1 MRCAPCRGAAVLPCD
16 SRPASIAPVQTLDSP
31 PSTGGNDAIPAT
43 LPCPLPGRHS
53 REPSELTEF
62 RAAPHDDRA
71 FNRLRRQYRDAEDWR
86 SLATLLLLHASAVE
100 RGSPDQRNKAAELC
114 VQAYELWLERV
125 KDREEAA
132 HALARALQLRPD
144 NLRAQ
149 ERLRKLYETLGSHKE
164 LVELLR
170 WRLQGASE
178 GPESAPL
185 HLELAELLEQHFLAI
200 GEAVRHYEKVVALD
214 PTQRRAGERLI
225 RLYLQAGAW
234 SSAAARLAEELER
247 VEDSGDRPRIA
258 EIHRRIASIESE
270 QFDNVASAARHLQA
284 ALKVVPD
291 DIEALRAF
299 GVLYLASGK
308 ATDDGVAKA
317 ADIFYKAAELARRR
331 GDKQRA
337 LKLLRRSLMLAP
349 DHQQASA
356 ALENTLIDAEDWL
369 ALDELYRE
377 WLFHFSGPDAVPLQ
391 LRRADLLDRRLYR
404 REEARQLY
412 EEASRYQRPDDEA
425 WRRLEQIYAESGD
438 HWALVALLDAQ
449 IERMPD
455 DVSTETLLRAAV
467 VCRDELGDEERAAV
481 YYYKVLEREPF
492 NAAAFEGYKEHW
504 RRKHNWP
511 HLRDLILYQIEQAG
525 SVEQGSPYDNPA
537 FAEEF
542 VELADICERRLGDI
556 DGALDSWGRLQVAYP
571 DDTRPAKH
579 IARIEKRARMWD
591 NMVRVQEAELERTV
605 DPAKRLDIL
614 KRLTQVYRD
623 RQVNPERA
631 IELYGEI
638 LQLSPSD
645 IQATRALTALYDRA
659 GDFPQVIEMLRE
671 QHDRSRSGSERIAIL
686 RRMAEIWHHELGDLD
701 QAHWACLQI
710 LEISGDDREALYRL
724 EQLLEEQGRHQ
735 DLVTVLE
742 RELRTTPSPE
752 TKVKLLR
759 RMARIIEVE
768 LGDEDRAASMW
779 AELLELRPGNLEII
793 DKLVHA
799 YERAGRHEELGTLL
813 SKAAGSAKTPL
824 PRQIDYLLRLGQLAE
839 AALDDPMLA
848 RTSFERVLRSRPDH
862 RNALEAL
869 VRIYRREDAWQP
881 LVAALGKLQE
891 LAETEEDAFRI
902 AWERAELLGDQL
914 DDPLAASELL
924 EGLGEDLALGRREVA
939 SSLLELYE
947 RAGLHRKLVRQAEL
961 MLLAAESA
969 DERRKLYGTISQ
981 TWLVHLGD
989 KQAALAAYG
998 RFVSEFSTDL
1008 EGLATMARLQQDV
1021 GDHEA
1026 ALGTLQRRL
1035 ELATDVGM
1043 QTATLEQMADIAEAQ
1058 LGDAPRAIEMLRRAL
1073 AVDHFNAGII
1083 AKIARLAE
1091 ARGLWRELLVVYEER
1106 FGYLADIG
1114 NGLAQVELA
1123 LQAADIAEKKWG
1135 DPQLAF
1141 DWARRGYFAALEADA
1156 PLDAIGKRLRQIA
1169 DTHEFR
1175 AELLAAFDREL
1186 AVLERREAAIALV
1199 ARLREASKIALDR
1212 LDDAP
1217 KAVGYLQRAH
1227 RVMPLDEEL
1236 AEELEH
1242 TAQRHGLWQAVIELW
1257 GGRLARAATDL
1268 GRYDACRAISRIYEE
1283 ELHDPE
1289 KAFEWLRQAWSDLRT
1304 ADPALAADAFGNIL
1318 ALSERHRLWPQ
1329 LCELHLERANLVASG
1344 EDSIAALQA
1353 AAEVFDERLGDPL
1366 SAMRVLTHALDEP
1379 GGEVVL
1385 LELRRLGELVDE
1397 RRDGDLPP
1405 VGALVLLQVLQRLVG
1420 RSRDRART
1428 VDLLAERAELREV
1441 RLGDRAGA
1449 IAEWMRVLRLDPDD
1463 DQALAELE
1471 RLSDEGELWQ
1481 LYLLVP
1487 AAALE
1492 VAPQPADQAVLLK
1505 RIAQLY
1511 EGSLGRPEYALRA
1524 RLQAWRTRT
1533 SLPPLDGEIDD
1544 EHAAIWRLAEHTGAY
1559 HTPPVPR
1566 DPMLLP
1572 TLPAPELADQAS
1584 WIGAGLDV
1592 RLLDTLPSPHA
1603 PRIELTAGKSAG
1615 AEPVRVAPQ
1624 NTQELVVDDTE
1635 SVSSRPPPPRPGP
1648 PAPPPPKRAPTEVLE
1663 LGDIEVE
1670 ELEELDEPDEPAEL
1684 PTADPTVAA
1693 HAASLQR
1700 DDQTRTSASPPVP
1713 MPPPPPRR
1721 AADQGLPALPK
1732 LTRAILPPRP
1742 RVASAWEEV
1751 ALAYTEVPADTK
1763 AAKVEV
1769 ALALARLWEEGAHNV
1784 ERAFQALE
1792 RALLWLPRHEPA
1804 LERLEAL
1811 AARHGVIERL
1821 LQAYELLL
1829 SESAMPEH
1837 VVANNLRIAELH
1849 VEREDWTRAE
1859 ERYRAVLA
1867 VAPQNIGAMEA
1878 LLAVY
1883 ETTGK
1888 HAEWADVYSDLLDA
1902 LANELTPEER
1912 IERSLRLCDVLETK
1926 LARPREAIDRL
1937 ELLSR
1942 EFPDRREVHD
1952 ALVHLLVTTRQWQQ
1966 AIEALRTAAEHVPD
1980 DRYRLELL
1988 AQIADIYETKLGLA
2002 DRAIGAWVE
2011 IVELHQG
2018 NDDEHALAKLQELYL
2033 ATGRFEPALPI
2044 IEKRLAAR
2052 PEDGE
2057 ERIALLV
2064 AKARVLQEGS
2074 GDGESAT
2081 ATLEELVRV
2090 APDNDEV
2097 VLGLSRLYRR
2107 QGRQDDGITLLRD
2120 HLARVAGT
2128 DEARHVRL
2136 ATALAEVL
2144 DQEGHDPRGALAVIA
2159 AALAQRPGTPAL
2171 LRAQGKLARAVHDE
2185 PLLVESLAALPD
2197 PDGLLEAADLLR
2209 TRLKDSARA
2218 VRLYSRVLAEA
2229 KAAVDD
2235 PEAPRRLASAL
2246 EGLVRLRIDD
2256 RDIAG
2261 AMEFMD
2267 RQLAEMKGPTIRA
2280 QLLTEMG
2287 RITYRS
2293 TGDVAA
2299 ARQRFDAALAEDPD
2313 YARAKLG
2320 LGEMLAEAGRHDE
2333 AEQLLE
2339 QAVDAL
2345 GLGGDPAQLATG
2357 LLALAQVLEQSG
2369 RHADAHRRLTL
2380 AARHAPD
2387 NLEIRAAIVRNR
2399 VLAGRH
2405 RDALAAADQLEEKL
2419 AEGFE
2424 RTPKQLRLLSDVIA
2438 FVAESALALKQP
2450 DEALA
2455 RYRRA
2460 ALLDPS
2466 NPNVLEP
2473 LIGLCQERGALVEAA
2488 RAAAALARQLTDP
2501 RTRGQKF
2508 IEAGMLFSDAA
2519 AALADG
2525 AEPAAGENE
2534 GELRKAA
2541 FENIR
2546 LGLEL
2551 LEEHNVAALDRTQL
2565 EVAFRA
2571 TAAHDPAIALR
2582 CLDRLLLQ
2590 PDLGRERR
2598 HDLVLEGV
2606 DIALGRDH
2614 NVELAERL
2622 ARQAR
2627 ELQPSSSAA
2636 VLAQA
2641 RVLEAAGRT
2650 DEIEPLV
2657 ESYFGS
2663 LGRRARTSD
2672 VGTRVALLMRLAEIQ
2687 QAWPDKAIASLEH
2700 ALELDPTALG
2710 PAERRTLAEQY
2721 DRAGIY
2727 GPRVLANHVEVVAGD
2742 PLDGRS
2748 LAALAR
2754 HHADS
2759 GDHDRAHAL
2768 YEVLALRDPEDAG
2781 ARAYLDSVQVITSAG
2796 TELQTAAVVPSLPS
2810 DGGIGEALLAL
2821 LDGGT
2826 AILAE
2831 YLPRIDVPPEAR
2843 ISPLGEGLLAQCWG
2857 EVLKRLGMSKVAL
2870 VAHHALAPAEDGP
2883 ELEDGDWLEVRCQQ
2897 PPIII
2902 ARAPAFAVTDADG
2915 LRFALARALYSTRP
2929 EAVFAIG
2936 LRRATLARLISALL
2950 QAFHPRHGRRKHHQ
2964 KPEDYVAR
2972 LSQELLRKLPMRTS
2986 RQLGQLFKDHEDEP
3000 FDSRQ
3005 WRAWIRR
3012 AGNRVGL
3019 AVSGD
3024 LAAAIRVV
3032 TRSAETP
3039 TGEALVLAAQ
3049 ADEDLRDLIAFAAS
3063 AAYAA
3068 VRQQLGNEI
3077 RARA

>member
-1 MRCAPCRGAAVLPCD
+1 M
-16 SRPASIAPVQTLDSP
+16 QTLESP
-31 PSTGGNDAIPAT
+31 NTSGGHDAVPAT
-43 LPCPLPGRHS
+43 LPCPLPGKHS
-53 REPSELTEF
+53 REPTELTEF

-132 HALARALQLRPD
+132 HALARALQLKPD

-149 ERLRKLYETLGSHKE
+149 ERLRKLYETMGAHKE

-170 WRLQGASE
+170 WRLASAAD
-178 GPESAPL
+178 GPDAAPL
-185 HLELAELLEQHFLAI
+185 HYELAELLEQHFLAI
-200 GEAVRHYEKVVALD
+200 GESVRHYEKVVALD
-214 PTQRRAGERLI
+214 PNQKHAAERLI
-225 RLYLQAGAW
+225 KLYLQAGAW
-234 SSAAARLAEELER
+234 SQAAARLAEELARIEETGER
-247 VEDSGDRPRIA
+247 GRIA
-258 EIHRRIASIESE
+258 ELHRRIASIESE

-377 WLFHFSGPDAVPLQ
+377 WLFHFSGADAVPLQ

-438 HWALVALLDAQ
+438 HWSLVALLDAQ

-455 DVSTETLLRAAV
+455 DVPTETLLRAAV

-481 YYYKVLEREPF
+481 YFYKVLEREPF

-525 SVEQGSPYDNPA
+525 GVEQGSPYDNPA

-556 DGALDSWGRLQVAYP
+556 DGALDAWGRLQVAYP
-571 DDTRPAKH
+571 EDTRPAKH

-631 IELYGEI
+631 IELYAEI
-638 LQLSPSD
+638 LQLSPND

-659 GDFPQVIEMLRE
+659 GEFAQVIEMLRD

-710 LEISGDDREALYRL
+710 LDIQQDDREALYRL
-724 EQLLEEQGRHQ
+724 EQLLEEQGRHA

-742 RELRTTPSPE
+742 RELRTAAQPDA
-752 TKVKLLR
+752 KVKLLR
-759 RMARIIEVE
+759 RMARIAEVE
-768 LGDEDRAASMW
+768 IQDEDKAASLW
-779 AELLELRPGNLEII
+779 AEILELRPGNLEII

-799 YERAGRHEELGTLL
+799 YERSGRYEELGTLL

-839 AALDDPMLA
+839 ASLDDPMLA

-902 AWERAELLGDQL
+902 AWERAEILGDQL

-981 TWLVHLGD
+981 AWLVHLGD

-998 RFVSEFSTDL
+998 RFVTEFSTDL
-1008 EGLATMARLQQDV
+1008 EGLATMAKLQQDV

-1026 ALGTLQRRL
+1026 AIGTLQKRL
-1035 ELATDVGM
+1035 ELAGEVGM
-1043 QTATLEQMADIAEAQ
+1043 QTATLEHMAEIAETQ

-1073 AVDHFNAGII
+1073 AVDHFNSGII
-1083 AKIARLAE
+1083 AKIGKLAE
-1091 ARGLWRELLVVYEER
+1091 AKGLWRELLTVFEER
-1106 FGYLADIG
+1106 FGYLADTG
-1114 NGLAQVELA
+1114 NSLAQVELT
-1123 LQAADIAEKKWG
+1123 LQAAEIAEKKFG

-1141 DWARRGYFAALEADA
+1141 DWARRGYFAALEGDVS
-1156 PLDAIGKRLRQIA
+1156 LDLVGKRLRQIA
-1169 DTHEFR
+1169 EAHKFR
-1175 AELLAAFDREL
+1175 AELLAAFDREITL
-1186 AVLERREAAIALV
+1186 LERREATVALV
-1199 ARLREASKIALDR
+1199 ARLREASKIALEQLND
-1212 LDDAP
+1212 P
-1217 KAVGYLQRAH
+1217 EKAVGYLQRAH
-1227 RVMPLDEEL
+1227 RATPLDEEL

-1242 TAQRHGLWQAVIELW
+1242 TAQRHNLWQAVIELW

-1289 KAFEWLRQAWSDLRT
+1289 KAFEWLRQAWGDLRT
-1304 ADPALAADAFGNIL
+1304 TDPALANDAFDQIL

-1329 LCELHLERANLVASG
+1329 LCELHLERANLVSSG
-1344 EDSIAALQA
+1344 EESIKALEA
-1353 AAEVFDERLGDPL
+1353 AAAVFDERLGDPL
-1366 SAMRVLTHALDEP
+1366 SAMRTLAHALDEP
-1379 GGEVVL
+1379 GGESVL
-1385 LELRRLGELVDE
+1385 LELRRLGEVVDE
-1397 RRDGDLPP
+1397 RRDGDMPP

-1428 VDLLAERAELREV
+1428 VDMLAERAELREL
-1441 RLGDRAGA
+1441 RLADRAGA

-1487 AAALE
+1487 ASALE
-1492 VAPQPADQAVLLK
+1492 VAPQPSDQAVLLK

-1524 RLQAWRTRT
+1524 RLQAWRTRPT
-1533 SLPPLDGEIDD
+1533 LPPLDGDIDD
-1544 EHAAIWRLAEHTGAY
+1544 EHAAIWRLAEHTGSY
-1559 HTPPVPR
+1559 HAPPVPR

-1584 WIGAGLDV
+1584 WIGAGLEV
-1592 RLLDTLPSPHA
+1592 RLIESLPSPHA
-1603 PRIELTAGKSAG
+1603 PRIELAAPARPLGG
-1615 AEPVRVAPQ
+1615 EPVRVGPQ
-1624 NTQELVVDDTE
+1624 TTQELLVDDAE
-1635 SVSSRPPPPRPGP
+1635 SVSTKPPPPPGSTAPLP
-1648 PAPPPPKRAPTEVLE
+1648 PSAPRRNPTEVLE
-1663 LGDIEVE
+1663 IGEIEFDDI
-1670 ELEELDEPDEPAEL
+1670 EELDEPEL

-1693 HAASLQR
+1693 HAASVMR
-1700 DDQTRTSASPPVP
+1700 DDHTRTSASPPAP
-1713 MPPPPPRR
+1713 TPPPPPRR

-1763 AAKVEV
+1763 PAKVEV
-1769 ALALARLWEEGAHNV
+1769 ALALARLWEEGARNV

-1792 RALLWLPRHEPA
+1792 RALLWMPRFEPA

-1811 AARHGVIERL
+1811 AARHGVIDRL

-1849 VEREDWTRAE
+1849 VEREDWPHAE

-1867 VAPQNIGAMEA
+1867 VAPQNIGAMAA
-1878 LLAVY
+1878 LLQVY
-1883 ETTGK
+1883 ETTEK

-1902 LANELTPEER
+1902 LANELTAEER
-1912 IERSLRLCDVLETK
+1912 IERSLRLTGVLETK

-1937 ELLSR
+1937 ELLAR

-1952 ALVHLLVTTRQWQQ
+1952 ALVHLLVATRQWQQ
-1966 AIEALRTAAEHVPD
+1966 AIEALRTAADNVPEEE
-1980 DRYRLELL
+1980 YRLECL
-1988 AQIADIYETKLGLA
+1988 AQIADIYETKLGLL

-2011 IVELHQG
+2011 IVDIR
-2018 NDDEHALAKLQELYL
+2018 DDEHALAKLQDLYL
-2033 ATGRFEPALPI
+2033 ATGRFDPALPI
-2044 IEKRLAAR
+2044 IEKRLATVGSD
-2052 PEDGE
+2052 ESE
-2057 ERIALLV
+2057 QRIALLV
-2064 AKARVLQEGS
+2064 AKARVLQEGT
-2074 GDGESAT
+2074 GDAESAT

-2090 APDNDEV
+2090 APDNDDV
-2097 VLGLSRLYRR
+2097 VLGLSRLYRK
-2107 QGRQDDGITLLRD
+2107 QGRHDDGITLLRD
-2120 HLARVAGT
+2120 HLERIAGG
-2128 DEARHVRL
+2128 DEARHVKL
-2136 ATALAEVL
+2136 AAALAEVM
-2144 DQEGHDPRGALAVIA
+2144 DQEGHDPKGALAVIA
-2159 AALAQRPGTPAL
+2159 GALERRPGNAAL

-2339 QAVDAL
+2339 QAVDTL

-2387 NLEIRAAIVRNR
+2387 NLEIRAALVRNR

-2438 FVAESALALKQP
+2438 FVAESALALKQA

-2460 ALLDPS
+2460 AELDPS

-2488 RAAAALARQLTDP
+2488 RAAASLARQLTDP

-2525 AEPAAGENE
+2525 AEPQAGETE

-2546 LGLEL
+2546 SGLEL

-2571 TAAHDPAIALR
+2571 TAAHDPATALR

-2606 DIALGRDH
+2606 DIALRGDH

-2622 ARQAR
+2622 AKQAR

-2657 ESYFGS
+2657 ETYFSS
-2663 LGRRARTSD
+2663 L
-2672 VGTRVALLMRLAEIQ
+2672 
-2687 QAWPDKAIASLEH
+2687 
-2700 ALELDPTALG
+2700 
-2710 PAERRTLAEQY
+2710 
-2721 DRAGIY
+2721 
-2727 GPRVLANHVEVVAGD
+2727 
-2742 PLDGRS
+2742 
-2748 LAALAR
+2748 
-2754 HHADS
+2754 
-2759 GDHDRAHAL
+2759 
-2768 YEVLALRDPEDAG
+2768 
-2781 ARAYLDSVQVITSAG
+2781 
-2796 TELQTAAVVPSLPS
+2796 
-2810 DGGIGEALLAL
+2810 
-2821 LDGGT
+2821 
-2826 AILAE
+2826 
-2831 YLPRIDVPPEAR
+2831 
-2843 ISPLGEGLLAQCWG
+2843 
-2857 EVLKRLGMSKVAL
+2857 
-2870 VAHHALAPAEDGP
+2870 
-2883 ELEDGDWLEVRCQQ
+2883 
-2897 PPIII
+2897 
-2902 ARAPAFAVTDADG
+2902 
-2915 LRFALARALYSTRP
+2915 
-2929 EAVFAIG
+2929 
-2936 LRRATLARLISALL
+2936 
-2950 QAFHPRHGRRKHHQ
+2950 
-2964 KPEDYVAR
+2964 
-2972 LSQELLRKLPMRTS
+2972 
-2986 RQLGQLFKDHEDEP
+2986 
-3000 FDSRQ
+3000 
-3005 WRAWIRR
+3005 
-3012 AGNRVGL
+3012 
-3019 AVSGD
+3019 
-3024 LAAAIRVV
+3024 
-3032 TRSAETP
+3032 
-3039 TGEALVLAAQ
+3039 
-3049 ADEDLRDLIAFAAS
+3049 
-3063 AAYAA
+3063 
-3068 VRQQLGNEI
+3068 
-3077 RARA
+3077 